1 MVKRLSGAPSAI
13 MRSSSAWL
21 QWSPTTQS
29 ILETR
34 PIYHKCDE
42 TIRDHVFCCF
52 LALLLKAELERRRK
66 FF

>member
-1 MVKRLSGAPSAI
+1 

-21 QWSPTTQS
+21 QWSPTTKS

-42 TIRDHVFCCF
+42 TIRDHVFCSF